1 MSVLTPFHHWAEA
14 FARARE
20 QPTVAVAEPPTP
32 DEPDD
37 DWGSWFGLG
46 HMTVQGRGEVM
57 IVYAGPHQQRRKFEV
72 WVSEKGRS
80 VRLWVDN
87 EEIPLPR
94 RENAH

>member
-1 MSVLTPFHHWAEA
+1 MTVPGFRHWEQA

-20 QPTVAVAEPPTP
+20 HPSVVVAEPSPL

-37 DWGSWFGLG
+37 TWGQFGLRHVRIMG
-46 HMTVQGRGEVM
+46 QGEAM
-57 IVYAGPHQQRRKFEV
+57 IVRAGPERRQFEV

-87 EEIPLPR
+87 KEIPLPR
-94 RENAH
+94 SKNAH